1 MFSGANAVTH
11 AVVDSAG
18 AVVEGAA
25 GAVATAVSKTPGL
38 KNIVKLYVH
47 RWVLFCA
54 KIWVRFILLLF
65 PFITFAQF
73 C

>member
-1 MFSGANAVTH
+1 MCVTWPLIHFKQKGVVGRVFSSANAVTH

-47 RWVLFCA
+47 RCVH
-54 KIWVRFILLLF
+54 
-65 PFITFAQF
+65 
-73 C
+73 

>member
-1 MFSGANAVTH
+1 MCLFPTDLFCAQKGVVGRVFSGANAVTH

-47 RWVLFCA
+47 R
-54 KIWVRFILLLF
+54 
-65 PFITFAQF
+65 
-73 C
+73 